1 MSETRDSPQNDTNQH
16 GHVETDSKAQ
26 IWFFEGTLVLDFDL
40 NEWTEDEIRILP
52 RDELV
57 PSVVAHFGTD
67 YFKKPPVPITYME
80 IGIDFSKASLGGCLG
95 RTFTAPISG
104 LLQAQ

>member
-16 GHVETDSKAQ
+16 GHVENDSKAQ

-57 PSVVAHFGTD
+57 PSWLWH
-67 YFKKPPVPITYME
+67 
-80 IGIDFSKASLGGCLG
+80 
-95 RTFTAPISG
+95 
-104 LLQAQ
+104 